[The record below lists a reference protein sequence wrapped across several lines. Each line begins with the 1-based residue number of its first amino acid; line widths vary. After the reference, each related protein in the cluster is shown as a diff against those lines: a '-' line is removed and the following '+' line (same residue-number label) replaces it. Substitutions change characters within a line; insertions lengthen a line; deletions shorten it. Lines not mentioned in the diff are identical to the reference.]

1 MPLQIVGLGGEEKK
15 IVVLNA
21 PLEPSGHSIIQ
32 KKFAHPVQTAPPLKE
47 SEAKDVVC
55 TRQYLT
61 NTHSGFSYSNWVWF
75 ARLDELDMH
84 NLVDYAWI
92 GEMFISIIHITR

>member
-1 MPLQIVGLGGEEKK
+1 MPLQIVGLGGEERK

-55 TRQYLT
+55 IRQYLKIPIRVFPILI
-61 NTHSGFSYSNWVWF
+61 GFGL
-75 ARLDELDMH
+75 LD
-84 NLVDYAWI
+84 
-92 GEMFISIIHITR
+92 